1 MIQKATA
8 TLYQFIIGLFSDG
21 HLISH
26 YNRAVARISKLW
38 GGGGGHYHEC
48 QRHNPRRGGLGITST
63 KKFSDLEA
71 PKHHIL
77 YQGTRLVTCTGCTI
91 TGTL

>member
-1 MIQKATA
+1 MIQKATT
-8 TLYQFIIGLFSDG
+8 TLYQFIIGLFSDE

-38 GGGGGHYHEC
+38 GGGGHYHEC
-48 QRHNPRRGGLGITST
+48 QRHKPRRGGLGISSSN
-63 KKFSDLEA
+63 KFSDLEA

-77 YQGTRLVTCTGCTI
+77 YQGTRLVTRTGCAI